1 MARKLYL
8 SNAQNFLTEP
18 HFSANWR
25 QSITLA
31 AVVKACQGP
40 ETTEVPEPP
49 KFVIGLFPD
58 IFTHDYRVE
67 VRNVNESP
75 S

>member
-1 MARKLYL
+1 MKWDIHKEKDIHKVLATVVILYRV
-8 SNAQNFLTEP
+8 SFPQFLFT
-18 HFSANWR
+18 
-25 QSITLA
+25 
-31 AVVKACQGP
+31 
-40 ETTEVPEPP
+40 VPEPP